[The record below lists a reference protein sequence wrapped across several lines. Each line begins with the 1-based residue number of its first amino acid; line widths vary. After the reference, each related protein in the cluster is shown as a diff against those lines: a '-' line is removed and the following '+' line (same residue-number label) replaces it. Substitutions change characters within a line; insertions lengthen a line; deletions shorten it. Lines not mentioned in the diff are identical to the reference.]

1 MKHPVHFH
9 CFLFLILSFSE
20 NIVSMHPN
28 NTLFEA
34 IEQSHLENVKHA
46 LGSGASITTLDIN
59 NSTPLIRATHRLCK
73 ALREHQQTSDSMSR
87 DVPLVIQEIIPP
99 VTALTIIALSI
110 TYNSVHNGRLA
121 APDKKYL
128 ALGLLSWPLLMLPL
142 IRSLTKV
149 MGYVLSIPICKI
161 NSACFMQKVTNAQ
174 TVLSH
179 ILAQPDVRITVT
191 HRDLK
196 QQSAASLIHAQI
208 GRCTNSTHKQM
219 LQKMWE
225 RISTMID
232 SSQPTIE
239 QSKTDLPQDQQPLAP
254 CAPFTGTINR
264 PSLTSQQIQKNSF
277 TYPDLLFPY

>member
-1 MKHPVHFH
+1 
-9 CFLFLILSFSE
+9 
-20 NIVSMHPN
+20 MHPN
-28 NTLFEA
+28 STLFEA
-34 IEQSHLENVKHA
+34 IGQSHLENVKHA
-46 LGSGASITTLDIN
+46 LRSGASITALDTN
-59 NSTPLIRATHRLCK
+59 NSTPLIRASHRLCK
-73 ALREHQQTSDSMSR
+73 ALREHQQASYNMNR

-99 VTALTIIALSI
+99 VTALTIIALS
-110 TYNSVHNGRLA
+110 TVYNSVHNERLA

-161 NSACFMQKVTNAQ
+161 NSACFAQKVTNAQ

-196 QQSAASLIHAQI
+196 QRSAASLIHAQI
-208 GRCTNSTHKQM
+208 ERITNSIHKQM
-219 LQKMWE
+219 LQETWKQ
-225 RISTMID
+225 ISTMINN
-232 SSQPTIE
+232 SQPTTK
-239 QSKTDLPQDQQPLAP
+239 QSQTDLQQYQQPLAP
-254 CAPFTGTINR
+254 YAPFTGTINR
-264 PSLTSQQIQKNSF
+264 PSLTSQQIQENSF